1 MSVISE
7 NLDGESGRPGGP
19 PDSREVDQPDASP
32 RASRQLELEVSL
44 LGSERGDRPRV
55 GSDDA
60 VSVSGPTDRV
70 RGAGAVVLLVV
81 EDSDMRGYL
90 RGCLAHETTGIAK
103 VLEAASLSTAKRQV
117 ANLRIDV
124 IIAEGTAASG
134 TGLELYRAL
143 QAQDEFR
150 ELPVILVVD
159 EPIPDE
165 VRRLSSATLR
175 VLARPFNAS
184 RLCEAVRR
192 TIKAGARTSQTRDQ

>member
-1 MSVISE
+1 V
-7 NLDGESGRPGGP
+7 PGP
-19 PDSREVDQPDASP
+19 I
-32 RASRQLELEVSL
+32 
-44 LGSERGDRPRV
+44 DRFR
-55 GSDDA
+55 S
-60 VSVSGPTDRV
+60 
-70 RGAGAVVLLVV
+70 AGAVILLVV

-90 RGCLAHETTGIAK
+90 RGCLVHETTDIAE

-117 ANLRIDV
+117 AELKIDV

-150 ELPVILVVD
+150 GLPVILVVD

-165 VRRLSSATLR
+165 VRRLSSVTLR
-175 VLARPFNAS
+175 VLARPFNAH

-192 TIKAGARTSQTRDQ
+192 TIKADARPNETRAQ

>member
-1 MSVISE
+1 M
-7 NLDGESGRPGGP
+7 
-19 PDSREVDQPDASP
+19 
-32 RASRQLELEVSL
+32 
-44 LGSERGDRPRV
+44 
-55 GSDDA
+55 
-60 VSVSGPTDRV
+60 
-70 RGAGAVVLLVV
+70 VLLVV

-90 RGCLAHETTGIAK
+90 RGCLAHEKTDIAE
-103 VLEAASLSTAKRQV
+103 VLEAASLSTAKQQV
-117 ANLRIDV
+117 AEFGIDV

>member
-7 NLDGESGRPGGP
+7 NLDEESGRPGGP
-19 PDSREVDQPDASP
+19 PDSREVDQPDAP
-32 RASRQLELEVSL
+32 HRTSRQLELEVSL
-44 LGSERGDRPRV
+44 LGSERGDGPRV
-55 GSDDA
+55 GSGNSA
-60 VSVSGPTDRV
+60 SATGPTDRV
-70 RGAGAVVLLVV
+70 RSAGAVILLVV

-90 RGCLAHETTGIAK
+90 RGCLAHETTEIAE
-103 VLEAASLSTAKRQV
+103 VLEAASLSTAQRQV
-117 ANLRIDV
+117 AESGIDV
-124 IIAEGTAASG
+124 IIAEGPAASG

-150 ELPVILVVD
+150 GLPVILVVD

-192 TIKAGARTSQTRDQ
+192 TIKAGARMSQTRDQ